1 MNYDNENHIIEY
13 IEGKKVKQFK
23 VPKNDYNLDFNK
35 MSYNDILTY
44 IKLVQ
49 EDENKQP
56 GVIKYKPL
64 KTVAAKTKDYF
75 DRNEKLMSQVERQQK
90 IAEFIISDKPETVTE
105 ILQDDTNYNN
115 PFIKSLVSSLFEKG
129 YSNEKIKELLKE
141 NDYFEVNSIEISN
154 CIIKEDDTYYFEDYE
169 FKNTIHDLLNDSRQI
184 SILKYN
190 EIFVPVNNI
199 YNGNVVVSDIKKNNK
214 FALLNELL
222 FKGVDFRTNEG
233 IIHKAF
239 FNDKFVSRRDTQNN
253 YKKFV
258 IPQGESSFNL
268 PVDKTPFYLYNE
280 DTKDK
285 IYLNIQLLYYL
296 LQFNLSFQNNNYKYI
311 VEKINKYKEDKHKI
325 KNVILIAGSAF
336 DLDHIF
342 DSLDDKNNDT
352 TTDYYNEY
360 INLFAQKITYLFKQ
374 HLKNYSLEPKKIIKP
389 KFIKLKTAVEPE
401 PVKPEP
407 EEPAS
412 AERFE
417 KPEHVEP
424 KPEPV
429 EMIHIKK
436 VSTDDDL
443 TDDDLTDD
451 ELIITKTE
459 IKEPPI
465 KEAKG
470 LFRRDTK
477 ETLKALLNRIIKL
490 ESLVSIQSKD
500 LQQQADEIKQLKNGI
515 KSINQALP
523 DETRKQVFGNYF
535 NAAIGGAAAT
545 TLCGALNP
553 NKVYPKITFTEFKKL
568 YNEL

>member
-1 MNYDNENHIIEY
+1 MNYDNEKHIIEY
-13 IEGKKVKQFK
+13 IEGKKVKQFQ

-49 EDENKQP
+49 EQEPKNDK
-56 GVIKYKPL
+56 IKYKPL

-141 NDYFEVNSIEISN
+141 NDYFEVNSIEINN
-154 CIIKEDDTYYFEDYE
+154 CIIKEDETYYFEDYE

-199 YNGNVVVSDIKKNNK
+199 YNGDVVVSDIKNNKK

-222 FKGVDFRTNEG
+222 FKGVDFRSNEG

-239 FNDKFVSRRDTQNN
+239 FNDKFVSRRDTQIN

-258 IPQGESSFNL
+258 VPQGESSFNL
-268 PVDKTPFYLYNE
+268 NIDKTPFYLYDD

-342 DSLDDKNNDT
+342 DSLDEKNNDT
-352 TTDYYNEY
+352 TSDYYNEY
-360 INLFAQKITYLFKQ
+360 INLFAQKITYLFNQ
-374 HLKNYSLEPKKIIKP
+374 HLKNYSLKSKISIRKP
-389 KFIKLKTAVEPE
+389 KTI
-401 PVKPEP
+401 PVLTIP
-407 EEPAS
+407 EEP
-412 AERFE
+412 
-417 KPEHVEP
+417 KPVE
-424 KPEPV
+424 PEPV

-436 VSTDDDL
+436 VSEDDIL
-443 TDDDLTDD
+443 TDDDVLTDD
-451 ELIITKTE
+451 ETNVLIPVDEAQIEKP
-459 IKEPPI
+459 KEG
-465 KEAKG
+465 EG

-490 ESLVSIQSKD
+490 ESLVSV
-500 LQQQADEIKQLKNGI
+500 QADEIKQLKNGI

-523 DETRKQVFGNYF
+523 NETRKQVFGNYF
-535 NAAIGGAAAT
+535 NAATGGAAAT

-568 YNEL
+568 YKSLI

>member
-1 MNYDNENHIIEY
+1 MNYDNDNHIIEY

-49 EDENKQP
+49 EDENKTT

-64 KTVAAKTKDYF
+64 KTEAAKTKDYF
-75 DRNEKLMSQVERQQK
+75 IKNDKLMSQIERQQK
-90 IAEFIISDKPETVTE
+90 IAEFIISDKPNDMTE
-105 ILQDDTNYNN
+105 ILQEDTRYDN
-115 PFIKSLVSSLFEKG
+115 PIIKSLISSLFEKG

-141 NDYFEVNSIEISN
+141 NDYFEINSIDINN
-154 CIIKEDDTYYFEDYE
+154 CIIKEDETYYFEDYE
-169 FKNTIHDLLNDSRQI
+169 FKNTIHDLLNDTRQI

-199 YNGNVVVSDIKKNNK
+199 YNGNVVVSDIKNNK
-214 FALLNELL
+214 KFVLLNELL
-222 FKGVDFRTNEG
+222 FKGVDFRSNEG

-239 FNDKFVSRRDTQNN
+239 FNDKFVSRRDTQIN

-258 IPQGESSFNL
+258 VPQGESSFNL
-268 PVDKTPFYLYNE
+268 NINKTPFYLYDD

-352 TTDYYNEY
+352 STDYYNEY
-360 INLFAQKITYLFKQ
+360 INLFAKKITYLFKQ
-374 HLKNYSLEPKKIIKP
+374 HLKNYSLEPKKLEP
-389 KFIKLKTAVEPE
+389 KKILKLKTV
-401 PVKPEP
+401 PVKL
-407 EEPAS
+407 EE
-412 AERFE
+412 
-417 KPEHVEP
+417 PEHVEP
-424 KPEPV
+424 VETVETVEPV
-429 EMIHIKK
+429 EMIHIKQD
-436 VSTDDDL
+436 SADDL
-443 TDDDLTDD
+443 SPLDFSAETDD
-451 ELIITKTE
+451 EII
-459 IKEPPI
+459 IPI
-465 KEAKG
+465 EKPKEAKG

-490 ESLVSIQSKD
+490 ESTVLE
-500 LQQQADEIKQLKNGI
+500 QAEQIKQLKNGI

-523 DETRKQVFGNYF
+523 DDKRKEVFGNYF
-535 NAAIGGAAAT
+535 SNSIG
-545 TLCGALNP
+545 GALNP

-568 YNEL
+568 YNSLI

>member
-49 EDENKQP
+49 EDENKHSD
-56 GVIKYKPL
+56 VIKYKPL
-64 KTVAAKTKDYF
+64 KTEAAKTKDYF
-75 DRNEKLMSQVERQQK
+75 IKNDKLMSQIERQQK
-90 IAEFIISDKPETVTE
+90 IAEYIISDKPNDMTE
-105 ILQDDTNYNN
+105 FLQEDTRYDN
-115 PFIKSLVSSLFEKG
+115 PLIKNLISSLFEKG

-141 NDYFEVNSIEISN
+141 NDYFEVNSIEINN
-154 CIIKEDDTYYFEDYE
+154 CIIKEDENYYFEDYE
-169 FKNTIHDLLNDSRQI
+169 FKNTIHDLLNDTRQI

-190 EIFVPVNNI
+190 EIFIPVNNI
-199 YNGNVVVSDIKKNNK
+199 YNGNIVVSDTIKNNKK

-222 FKGVDFRTNEG
+222 FKGVDFRSNEG
-233 IIHKAF
+233 ILHKAF
-239 FNDKFVSRRDTQNN
+239 FDDKFVSRRDTQIN
-253 YKKFV
+253 YNKFV

-268 PVDKTPFYLYNE
+268 DIEKMPFYLYDK

-311 VEKINKYKEDKHKI
+311 VEKINKYKEDKHKL

-342 DSLDDKNNDT
+342 DSLDEKNNDT
-352 TTDYYNEY
+352 SIDYYNEY
-360 INLFAQKITYLFKQ
+360 INLFAQKITYLFNK
-374 HLKNYSLEPKKIIKP
+374 HLKNYSLEPKILATPKKIIKP
-389 KFIKLKTAVEPE
+389 KTMPVYEPEEPE
-401 PVKPEP
+401 PVKTVQP
-407 EEPAS
+407 
-412 AERFE
+412 
-417 KPEHVEP
+417 V
-424 KPEPV
+424 EPV
-429 EMIHIKK
+429 EPVKPVKPVEPVEIIHVK
-436 VSTDDDL
+436 DDDL
-443 TDDDLTDD
+443 TDDDLTDN
-451 ELIITKTE
+451 E
-459 IKEPPI
+459 IMIVEPV

-490 ESLVSIQSKD
+490 ESLVSV
-500 LQQQADEIKQLKNGI
+500 QADEIKQLKNGI

-523 DETRKQVFGNYF
+523 DEKRKEVFGNYF
-535 NAAIGGAAAT
+535 SNSINKPLGDFKSIPAG
-545 TLCGALNP
+545 GALNP

>member
-49 EDENKQP
+49 EDENKHSD
-56 GVIKYKPL
+56 VIKYKPL

-75 DRNEKLMSQVERQQK
+75 IKNDKLMSQIERQQK
-90 IAEFIISDKPETVTE
+90 IAEYIISDKPNDMTE
-105 ILQDDTNYNN
+105 FLQEDTRYDN
-115 PFIKSLVSSLFEKG
+115 PLIKNLISSLFEKG
-129 YSNEKIKELLKE
+129 YSNEKIKGLLKE
-141 NDYFEVNSIEISN
+141 NDYFEVNSIEINN
-154 CIIKEDDTYYFEDYE
+154 CIIKEDEDYYFEDYE
-169 FKNTIHDLLNDSRQI
+169 FKNTIHDLLNDNRQI

-199 YNGNVVVSDIKKNNK
+199 YNGDIVVSDIKNNKK

-222 FKGVDFRTNEG
+222 FKGVDFRSNEG

-239 FNDKFVSRRDTQNN
+239 FNDKFVSRRDTQIN
-253 YKKFV
+253 YKNFV
-258 IPQGESSFNL
+258 VPQGESSFNL
-268 PVDKTPFYLYNE
+268 NVDKTPFYLYDNE
-280 DTKDK
+280 TKDK

-342 DSLDDKNNDT
+342 DSLDEKNNDN

-374 HLKNYSLEPKKIIKP
+374 HLKNYSLEPKKLISKKIIKP
-389 KFIKLKTAVEPE
+389 KTIPVYEPEEPE
-401 PVKPEP
+401 PVSAERLKEPEP
-407 EEPAS
+407 EEP
-412 AERFE
+412 E
-417 KPEHVEP
+417 PVEP
-424 KPEPV
+424 AKPEPV
-429 EMIHIKK
+429 EILHIKE
-436 VSTDDDL
+436 DEL
-443 TDDDLTDD
+443 TDDDLSDD
-451 ELIITKTE
+451 EIIITK
-459 IKEPPI
+459 INEPPI
-465 KEAKG
+465 TEKPKEGEG
-470 LFRRDTK
+470 LFRRDIR

-490 ESLVSIQSKD
+490 ESLVSV
-500 LQQQADEIKQLKNGI
+500 QADEIKQLKNGI

-523 DETRKQVFGNYF
+523 NETRKQVFGNYF
-535 NAAIGGAAAT
+535 SNSLNSQEG
-545 TLCGALNP
+545 GALNP

-568 YNEL
+568 YNSL

>member
-49 EDENKQP
+49 EQEPKNNNA
-56 GVIKYKPL
+56 IKYKPL
-64 KTVAAKTKDYF
+64 KTVAAKTKDYI

-199 YNGNVVVSDIKKNNK
+199 YNGNIVVSDIKNK
-214 FALLNELL
+214 SKFTLLNELL
-222 FKGVDFRTNEG
+222 FKGVDFRSNEG

-258 IPQGESSFNL
+258 VPQGESSFNL
-268 PVDKTPFYLYNE
+268 PVDKTPFYLYDE

-352 TTDYYNEY
+352 STDYYNEY
-360 INLFAQKITYLFKQ
+360 INLFAQKITWLFKQ
-374 HLKNYSLEPKKIIKP
+374 HLKNYSLEPKTKISIKKP
-389 KFIKLKTAVEPE
+389 KTIPVLTI

-407 EEPAS
+407 EPEEP
-412 AERFE
+412 EE
-417 KPEHVEP
+417 EP
-424 KPEPV
+424 K
-429 EMIHIKK
+429 ILIKK
-436 VSTDDDL
+436 PLDITDES
-443 TDDDLTDD
+443 TDD
-451 ELIITKTE
+451 ELIIEK
-459 IKEPPI
+459 PI
-465 KEAKG
+465 DDLKPVDEAQIEKPKEAKG
-470 LFRRDTK
+470 LFRRDTR

-490 ESLVSIQSKD
+490 ESQVSE
-500 LQQQADEIKQLKNGI
+500 QADEIRQLRAKAQQLQNGI

-523 DETRKQVFGNYF
+523 DETRKKVFGNYF
-535 NAAIGGAAAT
+535 SAAT
-545 TLCGALNP
+545 GGALNP

>member
-49 EDENKQP
+49 EQEQQSPDT
-56 GVIKYKPL
+56 IKYKPL

-75 DRNEKLMSQVERQQK
+75 DRNEKLMTQVERQQK

-141 NDYFEVNSIEISN
+141 NDYFEVNSIEINN
-154 CIIKEDDTYYFEDYE
+154 CIIKEDETYYFEDYE

-199 YNGNVVVSDIKKNNK
+199 YNGDIVVSDIKNNKK

-222 FKGVDFRTNEG
+222 FKGVDFRSNEG

-239 FNDKFVSRRDTQNN
+239 FNDKFVSRRDTQIN

-258 IPQGESSFNL
+258 VPQGESSFNL
-268 PVDKTPFYLYNE
+268 DVVKTPFYLYDE

-342 DSLDDKNNDT
+342 DSLDEKNNDT

-360 INLFAQKITYLFKQ
+360 INLFAQKITYLFNQ
-374 HLKNYSLEPKKIIKP
+374 HLKNYSKSFVHNNLEPSHQRWQQQQIRTIKP
-389 KFIKLKTAVEPE
+389 KTISEEPKPVEPE
-401 PVKPEP
+401 PVEI
-407 EEPAS
+407 
-412 AERFE
+412 
-417 KPEHVEP
+417 
-424 KPEPV
+424 
-429 EMIHIKK
+429 IHIKEPKVLVATK
-436 VSTDDDL
+436 VSEDDI
-443 TDDDLTDD
+443 LTDD
-451 ELIITKTE
+451 ETNVLIPVDEAQIEK
-459 IKEPPI
+459 P

-470 LFRRDTK
+470 LFKPFGLCSSRRDTRD
-477 ETLKALLNRIIKL
+477 TLKALLNRIIKL
-490 ESLVSIQSKD
+490 ESTVSE
-500 LQQQADEIKQLKNGI
+500 QQQEIKQLKNGI

-523 DETRKQVFGNYF
+523 NETRKEVFGNYF
-535 NAAIGGAAAT
+535 SNSINEPLG
-545 TLCGALNP
+545 GALNP

-568 YNEL
+568 YNSL

>member
-1 MNYDNENHIIEY
+1 MNYDSENHIIEY

-49 EDENKQP
+49 EAEQEDKTKNM
-56 GVIKYKPL
+56 IKYKPL

-90 IAEFIISDKPETVTE
+90 IAEFIISDKPENVTE

-115 PFIKSLVSSLFEKG
+115 PFIKSLISSLFEKG

-141 NDYFEVNSIEISN
+141 NDYFEVNSIEINN
-154 CIIKEDDTYYFEDYE
+154 CIVKEDETYYFEDYE

-199 YNGNVVVSDIKKNNK
+199 YNGDIVVSDIKNNKK

-222 FKGVDFRTNEG
+222 FKGVDFRSNEG

-239 FNDKFVSRRDTQNN
+239 FNDKFVSRRDTQIN

-258 IPQGESSFNL
+258 VPQGESSFNL
-268 PVDKTPFYLYNE
+268 DVDKTPFYLYDN

-311 VEKINKYKEDKHKI
+311 VEKINKYREDKNKI

-342 DSLDDKNNDT
+342 DSLDEKNNDT
-352 TTDYYNEY
+352 SKDYYNEY
-360 INLFAQKITYLFKQ
+360 INLFAQKITYLFNQ
-374 HLKNYSLEPKKIIKP
+374 HLKNYSRESKTKITIKKP
-389 KFIKLKTAVEPE
+389 KTTSVLTIPVKPVEPE

-407 EEPAS
+407 EEP
-412 AERFE
+412 E
-417 KPEHVEP
+417 PE
-424 KPEPV
+424 EPV

-436 VSTDDDL
+436 VSDDGDL
-443 TDDDLTDD
+443 SDD

-459 IKEPPI
+459 VKEPPI
-465 KEAKG
+465 SEKPKEGEG
-470 LFRRDTK
+470 LFNFRRDTK

-490 ESLVSIQSKD
+490 ESLVSV
-500 LQQQADEIKQLKNGI
+500 QADEINQLKKGI

-523 DETRKQVFGNYF
+523 DETRKEVFGNYLS
-535 NAAIGGAAAT
+535 NSINEPLG
-545 TLCGALNP
+545 GALNP

-568 YNEL
+568 YKSLI

>member
-1 MNYDNENHIIEY
+1 MNYDNNKHIIEY
-13 IEGKKVKQFK
+13 IEGKRVKQFK

-49 EDENKQP
+49 EQEPKNNNA
-56 GVIKYKPL
+56 IKYKPL
-64 KTVAAKTKDYF
+64 KTVTAKTKDYF

-115 PFIKSLVSSLFEKG
+115 PFIKSLISSLFEKG

-141 NDYFEVNSIEISN
+141 NDYFEVNSIEINN

-199 YNGNVVVSDIKKNNK
+199 YNGDIVVSDIKKNIK
-214 FALLNELL
+214 FSLLNKLL
-222 FKGVDFRTNEG
+222 FNGIDFRTNEG

-239 FNDKFVSRRDTQNN
+239 FNDKFVSRRDTQND

-258 IPQGESSFNL
+258 VPQGESSFNL
-268 PVDKTPFYLYNE
+268 NVDKTPFFLYNE

-342 DSLDDKNNDT
+342 DSLDEKNNDSS
-352 TTDYYNEY
+352 TDYYNEY
-360 INLFAQKITYLFKQ
+360 INLFAQKITYLFNQ
-374 HLKNYSLEPKKIIKP
+374 HLKNYSKEPKILAPKKITKP
-389 KFIKLKTAVEPE
+389 KTIPVYEPE
-401 PVKPEP
+401 PVKPEEP
-407 EEPAS
+407 EKS
-412 AERFE
+412 
-417 KPEHVEP
+417 
-424 KPEPV
+424 EPV

-436 VSTDDDL
+436 VSEDDIL
-443 TDDDLTDD
+443 TDDPEEQSADD
-451 ELIITKTE
+451 EIIITKTE

-465 KEAKG
+465 YEKPKEAKG
-470 LFRRDTK
+470 LFRRDTR

-490 ESLVSIQSKD
+490 ESLVSE
-500 LQQQADEIKQLKNGI
+500 QADEINQLKKGI

-523 DETRKQVFGNYF
+523 DTTRKEVFGNYF
-535 NAAIGGAAAT
+535 NAAIG
-545 TLCGALNP
+545 GALNP

-568 YNEL
+568 YKTLP

>member
-49 EDENKQP
+49 EQEQQHDN
-56 GVIKYKPL
+56 VIKYKPL

-141 NDYFEVNSIEISN
+141 NDYFEVNSIEINN

-199 YNGNVVVSDIKKNNK
+199 YNGDVVVSDIKNNKK

-222 FKGVDFRTNEG
+222 FKGVDFRSNEG

-239 FNDKFVSRRDTQNN
+239 FNDKFVSRRDTQIN

-268 PVDKTPFYLYNE
+268 PVDKTPFYLYDN

-352 TTDYYNEY
+352 STDYYNEY

-374 HLKNYSLEPKKIIKP
+374 HLKNYSRLKDIEPKKLVSK
-389 KFIKLKTAVEPE
+389 KLKTVPVLTI
-401 PVKPEP
+401 PVKSEP
-407 EEPAS
+407 EEPEA
-412 AERFE
+412 A
-417 KPEHVEP
+417 
-424 KPEPV
+424 EPV
-429 EMIHIKK
+429 EEPKILIKK
-436 VSTDDDL
+436 PLDITDESTDD
-443 TDDDLTDD
+443 
-451 ELIITKTE
+451 EIIITKTE

-465 KEAKG
+465 KEIQQNFKEGEG

-490 ESLVSIQSKD
+490 ESLVSE
-500 LQQQADEIKQLKNGI
+500 QAEQIKQLKNGI

-523 DETRKQVFGNYF
+523 NETRKEVFGNYF
-535 NAAIGGAAAT
+535 SNSVG
-545 TLCGALNP
+545 GALNP

>member
-49 EDENKQP
+49 EDENKHSD
-56 GVIKYKPL
+56 VIKYKPL

-75 DRNEKLMSQVERQQK
+75 IKNEKLMSQIERQQK
-90 IAEFIISDKPETVTE
+90 IAEYIISDKHGDMTE
-105 ILQDDTNYNN
+105 FLQEDTRYDN
-115 PFIKSLVSSLFEKG
+115 PLIKNLISSLFEKG

-141 NDYFEVNSIEISN
+141 NDYFEVNSIEINN
-154 CIIKEDDTYYFEDYE
+154 CIIKEDENYYFEDYE
-169 FKNTIHDLLNDSRQI
+169 FKNTIHDLLNDTRQI

-190 EIFVPVNNI
+190 EIFIPVNNI
-199 YNGNVVVSDIKKNNK
+199 YNGDIVVSDNIKNNK
-214 FALLNELL
+214 KFVLLNELL
-222 FKGVDFRTNEG
+222 FKGVDFRSNEG
-233 IIHKAF
+233 ILHKAF
-239 FNDKFVSRRDTQNN
+239 FEDKFVSRRDTQIN
-253 YKKFV
+253 YNKFV
-258 IPQGESSFNL
+258 IPQGESAFNL
-268 PVDKTPFYLYNE
+268 NIEKMPFYLYDK

-311 VEKINKYKEDKHKI
+311 VEKINKYKEDKQRI

-342 DSLDDKNNDT
+342 DSLDEKNNDPSI
-352 TTDYYNEY
+352 DYYNEY
-360 INLFAQKITYLFKQ
+360 INLFAKKITYLFNK
-374 HLKNYSLEPKKIIKP
+374 HLKNYSLKSLKDLEPKKIIKP
-389 KFIKLKTAVEPE
+389 KTIPVYEPEEPE
-401 PVKPEP
+401 PV
-407 EEPAS
+407 
-412 AERFE
+412 
-417 KPEHVEP
+417 
-424 KPEPV
+424 EPV
-429 EMIHIKK
+429 EPVKPVEPVEILHIK
-436 VSTDDDL
+436 DDDL
-443 TDDDLTDD
+443 TDDDLTDN
-451 ELIITKTE
+451 E
-459 IKEPPI
+459 IMIVKPIEHEPI

-490 ESLVSIQSKD
+490 ESLVSV
-500 LQQQADEIKQLKNGI
+500 QADEIKQLKNGI

-523 DETRKQVFGNYF
+523 NETRKQVFGNYF
-535 NAAIGGAAAT
+535 SAAARDFVPNSINKP
-545 TLCGALNP
+545 LGGALNP

>member
-1 MNYDNENHIIEY
+1 MNYDNVNHIIEY

-49 EDENKQP
+49 EQEPKNDNA
-56 GVIKYKPL
+56 IKYKPL

-105 ILQDDTNYNN
+105 ILQDDTNYDN
-115 PFIKSLVSSLFEKG
+115 PFIKSLISSLFEKG

-141 NDYFEVNSIEISN
+141 NDYFEVNSIEINN
-154 CIIKEDDTYYFEDYE
+154 CIIKEDETYYFEDYE

-199 YNGNVVVSDIKKNNK
+199 YNGDIVVSDIKNNKK

-222 FKGVDFRTNEG
+222 FKGVDFRSNEG

-239 FNDKFVSRRDTQNN
+239 FNDKFVSRRDTQIN

-258 IPQGESSFNL
+258 VPQGESSFNL
-268 PVDKTPFYLYNE
+268 NVDKTPFYLYDN

-311 VEKINKYKEDKHKI
+311 VEKIIKYKEDKHKI

-342 DSLDDKNNDT
+342 DSLDEKNNDT

-360 INLFAQKITYLFKQ
+360 INLFAQKITYLFNQ
-374 HLKNYSLEPKKIIKP
+374 HLKNYSLKSKKLEPKFK
-389 KFIKLKTAVEPE
+389 KLKTIPVEPVEHVE
-401 PVKPEP
+401 PVKP
-407 EEPAS
+407 
-412 AERFE
+412 
-417 KPEHVEP
+417 VEP
-424 KPEPV
+424 VEPVEAV
-429 EMIHIKK
+429 EMIHIKDP
-436 VSTDDDL
+436 SEDDEI
-443 TDDDLTDD
+443 TDD
-451 ELIITKTE
+451 EIIVVKNPE
-459 IKEPPI
+459 PEKSKEGEGFSP
-465 KEAKG
+465 AAG
-470 LFRRDTK
+470 LFRRDTR
-477 ETLKALLNRIIKL
+477 ETLKVLLNRIIKL
-490 ESLVSIQSKD
+490 ESVVSEQ
-500 LQQQADEIKQLKNGI
+500 DEQIKQLKKGI

-523 DETRKQVFGNYF
+523 NETRKQVFGNYF
-535 NAAIGGAAAT
+535 SNSINEPLG
-545 TLCGALNP
+545 GALNP

-568 YNEL
+568 YRHLVPCGNNEL

>member
-1 MNYDNENHIIEY
+1 MNYDNDNHIIEY
-13 IEGKKVKQFK
+13 IEGKKVKQFQ

-49 EDENKQP
+49 EAEEQDKTKNK
-56 GVIKYKPL
+56 IKYKPL

-75 DRNEKLMSQVERQQK
+75 ERNEKLMSQVERQQK

-105 ILQDDTNYNN
+105 ILQDDTNYDN
-115 PFIKSLVSSLFEKG
+115 PFIKSLISSLFEKG

-141 NDYFEVNSIEISN
+141 NDYFEVNSIEINN
-154 CIIKEDDTYYFEDYE
+154 CIIKEDETYYFEDYE

-199 YNGNVVVSDIKKNNK
+199 YNGNVVVSDIKKNTK

-239 FNDKFVSRRDTQNN
+239 FNDKFVSRRDTQIN

-258 IPQGESSFNL
+258 VPQGESSFNL
-268 PVDKTPFYLYNE
+268 DVDKTPFYLYDN

-342 DSLDDKNNDT
+342 DSLDEKNNDT

-374 HLKNYSLEPKKIIKP
+374 HLKNYSLTPKTKISIRKP
-389 KFIKLKTAVEPE
+389 KTI
-401 PVKPEP
+401 PVLTIP
-407 EEPAS
+407 EEPKS
-412 AERFE
+412 
-417 KPEHVEP
+417 P
-424 KPEPV
+424 KDLAAAPVEPV
-429 EMIHIKK
+429 EPVEIIHVK
-436 VSTDDDL
+436 
-443 TDDDLTDD
+443 DDLTDD
-451 ELIITKTE
+451 EITDDEMIIVKKSVDE
-459 IKEPPI
+459 LKPI
-465 KEAKG
+465 DETQIEKPKEAKG

-490 ESLVSIQSKD
+490 ESLVSV
-500 LQQQADEIKQLKNGI
+500 QADEIKALKNGI

-523 DETRKQVFGNYF
+523 NETRKEVFGNYF
-535 NAAIGGAAAT
+535 SNSINEPLG
-545 TLCGALNP
+545 GALNP

>member
-49 EDENKQP
+49 EQEQQNKD
-56 GVIKYKPL
+56 VIKYKPL
-64 KTVAAKTKDYF
+64 KTVAAKTTDYF
-75 DRNEKLMSQVERQQK
+75 IKNDKLMSQIERQQK
-90 IAEFIISDKPETVTE
+90 IAEYIISDKPNDMTE
-105 ILQDDTNYNN
+105 FLQEDTRYDN
-115 PFIKSLVSSLFEKG
+115 PLIKNLISSLFEKG

-141 NDYFEVNSIEISN
+141 NDYFEVNSIEINN
-154 CIIKEDDTYYFEDYE
+154 CIIKEDENYYFEDYE
-169 FKNTIHDLLNDSRQI
+169 FKNTIHDLLNDTRQI

-199 YNGNVVVSDIKKNNK
+199 YNGDIVVSNIKNNK
-214 FALLNELL
+214 KFVLLNKLL
-222 FKGVDFRTNEG
+222 FNGVDFRSNEG

-239 FNDKFVSRRDTQNN
+239 FDNKFVSRRDTQIN
-253 YKKFV
+253 YKNFV
-258 IPQGESSFNL
+258 VPQGESSFNL
-268 PVDKTPFYLYNE
+268 DVVKTPFYLYNE

-311 VEKINKYKEDKHKI
+311 VEKINKYKEDKQQI

-342 DSLDDKNNDT
+342 DSLDDKNNDPSI
-352 TTDYYNEY
+352 DYYNEY
-360 INLFAQKITYLFKQ
+360 INLFAKKITYLFNK
-374 HLKNYSLEPKKIIKP
+374 HLKNYSLKSLKDLEPKILSTPKKIIKP
-389 KFIKLKTAVEPE
+389 KTIPVYEPEEPE
-401 PVKPEP
+401 PV
-407 EEPAS
+407 
-412 AERFE
+412 
-417 KPEHVEP
+417 EHVEP
-424 KPEPV
+424 V
-429 EMIHIKK
+429 EIMHIK
-436 VSTDDDL
+436 DDDL
-443 TDDDLTDD
+443 SPSGFSAESDD
-451 ELIITKTE
+451 EIMIVKPVNNE
-459 IKEPPI
+459 QI

-490 ESLVSIQSKD
+490 ESLVSV
-500 LQQQADEIKQLKNGI
+500 QADEIKQLKNGI

-523 DETRKQVFGNYF
+523 NETRKEVFGNYF
-535 NAAIGGAAAT
+535 SNSINKPLG
-545 TLCGALNP
+545 GALNP